1 MAIQVKLTTDFAAKL
16 QSVADDMDKVAE
28 KALVEGASIVEKQM
42 RSNLQKV
49 IGSGTKSQS
58 QSTGQLLNALGK
70 SPVKANIKTGG
81 WDIKIGFSE
90 PRKDGTPNALVA
102 NVLEYGKKGQAPKPF
117 MKPALNAT
125 RRKVRTTMI
134 RVIDEE
140 IEKIMG
146 GK

>member
-1 MAIQVKLTTDFAAKL
+1 MAFQIKLSKEFADNLKK
-16 QSVADDMDKVAE
+16 VAINMDKVAE
-28 KALVEGASIVEKQM
+28 RALVEGASIVEKQM

-81 WDIKIGFSE
+81 WDIKIGFLE

-125 RRKVRTTMI
+125 RRKVRTTMS

>member
-1 MAIQVKLTTDFAAKL
+1 MAIQVKLTTDFVAKL

-58 QSTGQLLNALGK
+58 KSTGQLLNALGK

-81 WDIKIGFSE
+81 WDIKIGFLE
-90 PRKDGTPNALVA
+90 PRKDGTTNALVA
-102 NVLEYGKKGQAPKPF
+102 NILEYGKKGQAPKPF

-125 RRKVRTTMI
+125 RRKVRTTMS

>member
-1 MAIQVKLTTDFAAKL
+1 MDLQVKLPSEFAAKL
-16 QSVADDMDKVAE
+16 QKLGDSMDKIAE
-28 KALVEGASIVEKQM
+28 RALVEGASIVEKQM

-81 WDIKIGFSE
+81 WDIKIGFLE

-125 RRKVRTTMI
+125 RPKVRTTMS

>member
-58 QSTGQLLNALGK
+58 KSTGQLLNALGK

-81 WDIKIGFSE
+81 WDIKIGFLE

-102 NVLEYGKKGQAPKPF
+102 NILEYGKKGQAPKPF

-125 RRKVRTTMI
+125 RRKVRTTMS

>member
-81 WDIKIGFSE
+81 WDIKIGFLE

-102 NVLEYGKKGQAPKPF
+102 NILEYGKKGQAPKPF

-125 RRKVRTTMI
+125 RRKVRTTMS